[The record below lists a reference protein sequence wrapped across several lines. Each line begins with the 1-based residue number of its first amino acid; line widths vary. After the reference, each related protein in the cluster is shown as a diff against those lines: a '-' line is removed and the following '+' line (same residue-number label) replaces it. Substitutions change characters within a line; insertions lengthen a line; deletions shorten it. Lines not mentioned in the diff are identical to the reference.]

1 LKINKGLYF
10 ITNSDKYDQQEF
22 LSRVEQVCKEGISL
36 LQVRE
41 KNMSDDKLYDMSL
54 KVKSIADKYGIDLI
68 IDDRVHVAKKLAVGV
83 HLGVD
88 DMSIKEARSILGP
101 DAIVGA
107 TAKTVE
113 RAKQAYEEGAD
124 YLGTGAIYPTTTHVK
139 TRITPVETV
148 KEIVK
153 SVPIPVFA
161 LGGLR
166 EDNLSVLKD
175 TGIHGICI
183 VSRIMNAD
191 DPADMTRK
199 VKEAMN
205 EIDLYF

>member
-1 LKINKGLYF
+1 MKINKGLYF
-10 ITNSDKYDQQEF
+10 ITNSDQYEEQEF

-41 KNMSDDKLYDMSL
+41 KNMSDDKLYDMSR

-68 IDDRVHVAKKLAVGV
+68 IDDRVEVAKKLAVGV

-113 RAKQAYEEGAD
+113 RAKQAYEEGAS

-139 TRITPVETV
+139 TRITSVETV

-183 VSRIMNAD
+183 VSRIMNAEY
-191 DPADMTRK
+191 PGDMTKK
-199 VKEAMN
+199 VKEAMK
-205 EIDLYF
+205 EIDL